1 MKWTTHARS
10 PAVKQC
16 REVAR
21 GNDSGLRDKMHTR
34 PLRMPPQLRCPWR
47 SQHGTRHHV
56 LSPSCSRTARVT
68 FTLRGLRE
76 TQVWLGVK
84 TERARAVTL

>member
-47 SQHGTRHHV
+47 SQHGTR
-56 LSPSCSRTARVT
+56 TARVT